1 MEIKKIANDNSRCA
15 YLVGVRASVGIAGT
29 LFPYLAIS
37 VRDENEAIAIA
48 DEILAPGPRGSIS
61 VTHILA
67 RSSSPA
73 NSNEFGVNAGVDTL
87 GGSGVG
93 PEDDR

>member
-1 MEIKKIANDNSRCA
+1 
-15 YLVGVRASVGIAGT
+15 LVSVRASVGIAGT

-48 DEILAPGPRGSIS
+48 DEILAPAPRGSIS
-61 VTHILA
+61 VTDILA

-73 NSNEFGVNAGVDTL
+73 NSNEFGAKTGADTRCE
-87 GGSGVG
+87 SGVR
-93 PEDDR
+93 PADDR